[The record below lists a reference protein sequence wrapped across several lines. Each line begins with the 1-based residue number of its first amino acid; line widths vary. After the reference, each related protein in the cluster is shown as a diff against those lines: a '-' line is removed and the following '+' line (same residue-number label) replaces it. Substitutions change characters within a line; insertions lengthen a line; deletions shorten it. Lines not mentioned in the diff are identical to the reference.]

1 MAAQAPGATPYIFK
15 ASMDTYASLEG
26 QKRESP
32 AAERNKGY
40 ILEVLREYLG
50 SEAATAAAVAAAA
63 ASGRRRPVILE
74 VASGSGQHCA
84 HLAAGLPAY
93 DVQPTDLTP
102 ELFDSIAAYA
112 ATTPPAAAAAAAA
125 GAAAGQ
131 SGGGGGL
138 PNVLLPPLVLDAS
151 SLDWPAVA
159 AAGVS
164 AGSGSSSSGGSSSGR
179 LDAAAVL
186 VINMCHI
193 SPLPATRGLLKG
205 AGTALRPGGGLLFVY
220 GPFTVQRGR
229 HTTDSNAAF
238 HASLQARDPSWG
250 YRDVEDMKEWAA
262 EAGLETLE
270 VREMP
275 ANNFMLVFRRT

>member
-1 MAAQAPGATPYIFK
+1 MGNTHAGMTARVLAQPYTPPET
-15 ASMDTYASLEG
+15 A
-26 QKRESP
+26 Q
-32 AAERNKGY
+32 
-40 ILEVLREYLG
+40 LRLLWL
-50 SEAATAAAVAAAA
+50 TCRTV
-63 ASGRRRPVILE
+63 SGRILFNRPHVHAAPRRCPAHCRQ

-205 AGTALRPGGGLLFVY
+205 AGEAGGVFTMHDRRSAMTAGVKHRVMRLTRAPSL
-220 GPFTVQRGR
+220 
-229 HTTDSNAAF
+229 
-238 HASLQARDPSWG
+238 ASLGVADW
-250 YRDVEDMKEWAA
+250 
-262 EAGLETLE
+262 
-270 VREMP
+270 
-275 ANNFMLVFRRT
+275 